1 MSARSKTP
9 TKRGA
14 PKQPSTDEIPTEI
27 LGDDFPRRARAK
39 TARQPNREIPAPPV
53 VPAAPV
59 IKAISMKTPGD
70 VKREMP
76 ESEMPHVKLRAMSEV
91 TRAQTPQNLGH
102 LAPPY
107 DPNEARKRSARDLAI
122 WACVG
127 IILACAIALV
137 VWFAAM

>member
-39 TARQPNREIPAPPV
+39 TAKPPGQIPSPPV
-53 VPAAPV
+53 LPAQPI

-70 VKREMP
+70 VRREMP

-91 TRAQTPQNLGH
+91 SRAQTPQNLGH

-107 DPNEARKRSARDLAI
+107 DPMEARKRSARDLAI

-127 IILACAIALV
+127 IIIACAVALG